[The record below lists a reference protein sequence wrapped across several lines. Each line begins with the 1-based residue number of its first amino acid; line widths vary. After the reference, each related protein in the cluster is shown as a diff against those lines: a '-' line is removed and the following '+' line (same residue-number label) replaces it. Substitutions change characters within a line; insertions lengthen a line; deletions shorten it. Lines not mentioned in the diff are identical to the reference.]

1 MKTNKLPIFEHNN
14 ALMQLDT
21 YMLNSDLITDMYEYN
36 YEFCNILVTKKI
48 IDDDE
53 LKYTIF
59 VNKVDDNSHIMKIE
73 FDCINTIHGI
83 DVYFDTD
90 FDTELVNGRVIIYD
104 NMASD
109 QIQNTILN
117 VLCMF

>member
-14 ALMQLDT
+14 ALMQLDN
-21 YMLNSDLITDMYEYN
+21 YLLSGDLISDMYEYN
-36 YEFCNILVTKKI
+36 YEFCNIFVNKKI
-48 IDDDE
+48 IDDDNIT
-53 LKYTIF
+53 YTIF
-59 VNKVDDNSHIMKIE
+59 VNKVDDNSHIMQIE

-104 NMASD
+104 NMTNE
-109 QIQNTILN
+109 QIQNT
-117 VLCMF
+117 VLDVLRMI